1 MITKQSFPKKTAIV
15 DGKEIKF
22 SSVAEMEEF
31 LGENF
36 LQIKFEPRNYTL
48 SYWRNILSRIFGD
61 RDWSRNIRDK
71 SYNTVSNGGVSSF
84 SGQEYFEDC
93 NILVFG
99 TESSGDAWS
108 ATDGK
113 IKFRVG
119 RFGR

>member
-1 MITKQSFPKKTAIV
+1 MITKQSFTKKTAIV
-15 DGKEIKF
+15 DGKEMKF
-22 SSVAEMEEF
+22 SSIAEMEEF

-48 SYWRNILSRIFGD
+48 SYWRNILSSKFGD
-61 RDWSRNIRDK
+61 RDWSKNIRDR
-71 SYNTVSNGGVSSF
+71 SYNTVNGGIASF
-84 SGQEYFEDC
+84 SGEEYFEDC

-99 TESSGDAWS
+99 TASSGDAWS

-113 IKFRVG
+113 VMF

>member
-31 LGENF
+31 LVANWAT
-36 LQIKFEPRNYTL
+36 IKFEPRDYTL
-48 SYWRNILSRIFGD
+48 TYWRQILSKVFGE
-61 RDWSRNIRDK
+61 RDWSRNIRDQ
-71 SYNTVSNGGVSSF
+71 SYNTVNGGIASF
-84 SGQEYFEDC
+84 SGEEYFEDC
-93 NILVFG
+93 KVFVFG

-113 IKFRVG
+113 IKFRFG